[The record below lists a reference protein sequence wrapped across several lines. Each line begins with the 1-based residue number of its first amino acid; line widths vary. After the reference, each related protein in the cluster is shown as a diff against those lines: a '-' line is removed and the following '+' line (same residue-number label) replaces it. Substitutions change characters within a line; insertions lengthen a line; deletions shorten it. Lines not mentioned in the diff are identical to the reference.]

1 MSDKYIIYD
10 SKRKE
15 YVTKEGRTAISHG
28 LVYETSKDEN
38 NSLILDYKVAGY
50 NLAALE
56 TALDYPT
63 GTLKLMP
70 ASKKVIAAEYNRKQL
85 LLINTAIENIAMN
98 SRDSVRDNV
107 EQILGH
113 VTAALY
119 NNFYFD
125 LEEIITE
132 GSISMSLD
140 DVYVDEDDEEN

>member
-1 MSDKYIIYD
+1 MSNKYIIYD
-10 SKRKE
+10 SKKKE
-15 YVTKEGRTAISHG
+15 YVTKEGRTTILHE
-28 LVYETSKDEN
+28 LLYETSKNEN
-38 NSLILDYKVAGY
+38 NAVVYDYEDGF
-50 NLAALE
+50 NLEALE

-125 LEEIITE
+125 LEEILTE
-132 GSISMSLD
+132 GSVSMSLD